1 MEERLKA
8 PSIVPITLRASA
20 HPRGISA
27 SRTRRLATPDRATHH
42 ASSVTIWRDACA
54 PFARALVSP
63 STSAKRADAC
73 ASHHSACRDPS
84 GLEMGHRRPR
94 QRFRR
99 LAPGQVALLR
109 LALRRAAKVDPD
121 AYRPTSASHCFDY
134 EHPRLVG
141 SQHLFEAFTS
151 PLGHG
156 LAPRPR
162 RLGDLAFHDAGSASA
177 GRPGCCV
184 V

>member
-20 HPRGISA
+20 HPRSLSA

-42 ASSVTIWRDACA
+42 ASSVTNWRDACA

-63 STSAKRADAC
+63 STSAKRANAC
-73 ASHHSACRDPS
+73 APHHSACRDPS
-84 GLEMGHRRPR
+84 GLEMGRRRPR
-94 QRFRR
+94 QRIRR
-99 LAPGQVALLR
+99 FAPGQVTLLR
-109 LALRRAAKVDPD
+109 LVLRRPAKVNPD
-121 AYRPTSASHCFDY
+121 AYRPTFCFPLLHY

-162 RLGDLAFHDAGSASA
+162 RLGDLAFHDA
-177 GRPGCCV
+177 
-184 V
+184 